1 MAEGDDGDDE
11 EDADELRLGVDGAEQ
26 RRDHRGQGGPRVDAA
41 RDDGLQPRR
50 VVGRRGEVERLH
62 PRPAPTSRAP
72 QSRRAEGAGGEER
85 ERGSLGKCLEGLMRM
100 GRRRERVGRAPCDE
114 EAAHADVD
122 GVLGQGGLDG
132 L

>member
-1 MAEGDDGDDE
+1 MKSNVSIRA
-11 EDADELRLGVDGAEQ
+11 LR
-26 RRDHRGQGGPRVDAA
+26 RR
-41 RDDGLQPRR
+41 RR
-50 VVGRRGEVERLH
+50 
-62 PRPAPTSRAP
+62 RPAGRVTA
-72 QSRRAEGAGGEER
+72 QGDGEEGR
-85 ERGSLGKCLEGLMRM
+85 ELEALEQCLEGLMRM